1 MTLLTV
7 IQFLVAG
14 ILGFVVGGITEPTPN
29 FTTLSTDTLINLGY
43 LGVFAS
49 CISLLFQNT
58 AVAHVDPAPASLF
71 LATESVFGV
80 SFSILFLGE
89 VLTIPLFFGFALIF
103 AGIVISECLP
113 LRAEKRAEQRTCDA
127 ATTAD
132 ASAAEAAS
140 PSTHATSGVLP
151 EQLAPV
157 DVEAVLGELE
167 S

>member
-1 MTLLTV
+1 M
-7 IQFLVAG
+7 
-14 ILGFVVGGITEPTPN
+14 
-29 FTTLSTDTLINLGY
+29 
-43 LGVFAS
+43 
-49 CISLLFQNT
+49 
-58 AVAHVDPAPASLF
+58 
-71 LATESVFGV
+71 
-80 SFSILFLGE
+80 
-89 VLTIPLFFGFALIF
+89 F
-103 AGIVISECLP
+103 AGIVISEYLP

-132 ASAAEAAS
+132 ASTTEAAS